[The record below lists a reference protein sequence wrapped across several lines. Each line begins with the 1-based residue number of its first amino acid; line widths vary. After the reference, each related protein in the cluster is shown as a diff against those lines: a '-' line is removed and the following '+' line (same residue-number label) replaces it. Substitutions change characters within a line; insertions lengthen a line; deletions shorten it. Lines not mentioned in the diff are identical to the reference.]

1 MTRREKLNP
10 AEVAARMT
18 TYRRA
23 EGLNQRELAALLN
36 TSRGVIGAME
46 KGTIRSV
53 RVAKLA
59 LALVPTSAGDVI

>member
-1 MTRREKLNP
+1 
-10 AEVAARMT
+10 MT

-46 KGTIRSV
+46 RGTIRSM

-59 LALVPTSAGDVI
+59 LELVVTDVGDVI